1 MSNAIQSK
9 KHNLITNVNA
19 LIRIAHNS
27 VSHIICMDQ
36 RNCDTILEY
45 IFDWSTINLSSVNYK

>member
-1 MSNAIQSK
+1 MSNVIQSK

>member
-19 LIRIAHNS
+19 LIHIAHNF